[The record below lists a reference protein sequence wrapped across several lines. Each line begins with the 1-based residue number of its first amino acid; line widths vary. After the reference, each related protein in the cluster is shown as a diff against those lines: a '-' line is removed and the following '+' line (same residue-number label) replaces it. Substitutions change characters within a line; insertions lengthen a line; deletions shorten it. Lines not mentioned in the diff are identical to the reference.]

1 MKFEWDPEKVAAN
14 VAKHGV
20 SFAEASTVF
29 ADPLAGTI
37 RDPDHSGT
45 EMRFLTIGLSAT
57 GRLIVASHTEEED
70 DLFRIISA
78 REATTHERKAYE
90 G

>member
-1 MKFEWDPEKVAAN
+1 MKFEWDPQKEAAN

-20 SFAEASTVF
+20 SFAEASTAF

-37 RDPDHSGT
+37 PDPDHSRT
-45 EMRFLTIGLSAT
+45 EMRFLTIGLSGT
-57 GRLIVASHTEEED
+57 GRLIVVSHTEEED

>member
-1 MKFEWDPEKVAAN
+1 MKFTWDRRKETAN
-14 VAKHGV
+14 VVKHSI

-29 ADPLAGTI
+29 GDPLAGTI
-37 RDPDHSGT
+37 ADPDHSRS
-45 EMRFLTIGLSAT
+45 EMRFLTIGYSAM
-57 GRLIVASHTEEED
+57 GRLIVVSHTEEED

-78 REATTHERKAYE
+78 REATAHERKTYE

>member
-1 MKFEWDPEKVAAN
+1 MKFEWDPQKEAGN
-14 VAKHGV
+14 VAKDGV
-20 SFAEASTVF
+20 SFTEASTVF

-37 RDPDHSGT
+37 PDPDHSRT

-57 GRLIVASHTEEED
+57 GRLIVVSHTEEED

>member
-1 MKFEWDPEKVAAN
+1 MKFEWDSQKEVAN

-29 ADPLAGTI
+29 ADPLAGTMP
-37 RDPDHSGT
+37 DPDHSRS
-45 EMRFLTIGLSAT
+45 ELRFLTIGQSSA
-57 GRLIVASHTEEED
+57 GRLIVVSHTEEED

-78 REATTHERKAYE
+78 REATTHERKTYE